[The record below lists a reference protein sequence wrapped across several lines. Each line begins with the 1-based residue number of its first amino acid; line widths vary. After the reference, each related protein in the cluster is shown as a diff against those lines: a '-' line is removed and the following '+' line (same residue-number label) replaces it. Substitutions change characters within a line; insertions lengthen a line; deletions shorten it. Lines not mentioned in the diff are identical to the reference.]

1 MNITILPDNYMDQSI
16 DFHEDLSTNIHNKLK
31 SEFEIVASRE
41 YLSRKNRYLLLMNK
55 LLHYRTL
62 SQSKEIIDELVLKI
76 ENIKEMLRASLLTD
90 NASFLDFPLSRLFQV
105 EILCYDEANTL
116 MESIVLAM
124 QDPNS

>member
-31 SEFEIVASRE
+31 SEFESVASRE

-62 SQSKEIIDELVLKI
+62 SQSKEIIDELVLKN
-76 ENIKEMLRASLLTD
+76 ENIKE
-90 NASFLDFPLSRLFQV
+90 
-105 EILCYDEANTL
+105 
-116 MESIVLAM
+116 
-124 QDPNS
+124 